1 MVIQCTNCLAKF
13 KFDEKKI
20 KGRSAKVKCTKCAS
34 VFTVIAQETIE
45 KTERDLDFSN
55 VKATASH
62 IPTGQFQQIAVE
74 ASNDTPE
81 LDFYSQIDR
90 EPPSTPMQEDSERAV
105 TQQDMP
111 VFNQLTPEDASSE
124 DMNVSRGSD
133 CYDVGTYAMT
143 TGEEF
148 RSSGTG
154 VDMEV
159 AEDNGEMFEPLQG
172 LGGGE
177 SILSDEPMAAF
188 RPEQAEQVAINED
201 FYANENKTA
210 YIAPKLD
217 ALEEIVFSD
226 TDESAGLLLD
236 DSDSTNSKNSKLNP
250 RLFTGKRIEHAPVQT
265 DFPFLVAL
273 AVKGA
278 IFLMAAIVILVGLV
292 MFKQGD
298 RFDLYQLSPG
308 YIQQSLLGQLEADE
322 PETK

>member
-1 MVIQCTNCLAKF
+1 MVIQCTHCLAKF

-20 KGRSAKVKCTKCAS
+20 KNRSAKVKCTKCAN
-34 VFTVIAQETIE
+34 VFTVVAPETIQ

-62 IPTGQFQQIAVE
+62 TPTGQFQQVAIE
-74 ASNDTPE
+74 ASNDASE
-81 LDFYSQIDR
+81 LDFSSQIDR
-90 EPPSTPMQEDSERAV
+90 EPPTTPMQEDGERAV

-159 AEDNGEMFEPLQG
+159 AEDNGAMFEPLQG

-188 RPEQAEQVAINED
+188 RPEQAEQVAINDE
-201 FYANENKTA
+201 FYAKENKAA
-210 YIAPKLD
+210 YIAPKLE

-226 TDESAGLLLD
+226 TDQSAGLLLD
-236 DSDSTNSKNSKLNP
+236 DSESTHSKTSKLNM

-265 DFPFLVAL
+265 DFPFLIAL

-278 IFLMAAIVILVGLV
+278 IFLMAAIVILIGLV
-292 MFKQGD
+292 MLKQGD
-298 RFDLYQLSPG
+298 RFDFHQLGPG

-322 PETK
+322 PDPK